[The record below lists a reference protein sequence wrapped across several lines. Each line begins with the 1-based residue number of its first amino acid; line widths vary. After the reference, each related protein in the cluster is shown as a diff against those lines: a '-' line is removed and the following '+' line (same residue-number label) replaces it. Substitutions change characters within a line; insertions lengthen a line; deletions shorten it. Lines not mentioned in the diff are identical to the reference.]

1 MISIDSNVLL
11 RYILEDDLE
20 QFEKASKLIQK
31 KNPVLITDAVLV
43 ETVWTL
49 CGKRY
54 NFNKDLI
61 CTLVHGLIADSDFV
75 FENNQ
80 VIWTALRDY
89 EESKPIRKKELDFV
103 DALICSKSHYVANRK
118 GHKFK
123 GFYSFDKAV
132 EQLKGAKKP

>member
-31 KNPVLITDAVLV
+31 ENPVLITDAVLV

-49 CGKRY
+49 SGKRY
-54 NFNKDLI
+54 NFKKDLI

-80 VIWTALRDY
+80 VVWTALRDY
-89 EESKPIRKKELDFV
+89 PAQWRT
-103 DALICSKSHYVANRK
+103 R
-118 GHKFK
+118 
-123 GFYSFDKAV
+123 
-132 EQLKGAKKP
+132 P